1 MKIAHFAGAPNQTT
15 DEFVNTKTF
24 SELNSKI
31 AYTIPSKKYDMNF
44 EVYGGLKNMFNQYQ
58 SDFDS
63 GKNRDSNYVY
73 GPALPRTIFFGL
85 KISRN

>member
-15 DEFVNTKTF
+15 DEFVNTKRF
-24 SELNSKI
+24 SEVNSKI

-44 EVYGGLKNMFNQYQ
+44 EIYGGLKNMFNRYQ
-58 SDFDS
+58 TDFDL